1 MIPEIDNTTKSY
13 LKEISV
19 RDVKLM
25 KEPCDNKVGQRFWRF
40 AYLVEETR
48 QGPKFL
54 FLNSRKVYDYQNVA
68 NVQGDRNNRLMC
80 EFINGT
86 THNTVE
92 SCKLSDL
99 CECAEFADREI
110 LLKGLENKKLKN
122 RMAKYQAMHNAIMP
136 LKNKD
141 KVSVEELLR
150 YERLLV
156 CVQERDINKE
166 TSEKTLSD
174 FCL

>member
-1 MIPEIDNTTKSY
+1 MQQK
-13 LKEISV
+13 ISV
-19 RDVKLM
+19 SQIYLF
-25 KEPCDNKVGQRFWRF
+25 KEPKV
-40 AYLVEETR
+40 
-48 QGPKFL
+48 
-54 FLNSRKVYDYQNVA
+54 
-68 NVQGDRNNRLMC
+68 
-80 EFINGT
+80 
-86 THNTVE
+86 
-92 SCKLSDL
+92 
-99 CECAEFADREI
+99 
-110 LLKGLENKKLKN
+110 KGLENKKLKN

-141 KVSVEELLR
+141 KISVEELLR